1 MNVLNV
7 STGKKLRIE
16 NEELRIK
23 EVKNKEEMR
32 QRKGKEK

>member
-1 MNVLNV
+1 VKGERN
-7 STGKKLRIE
+7 G
-16 NEELRIK
+16 ELRIK